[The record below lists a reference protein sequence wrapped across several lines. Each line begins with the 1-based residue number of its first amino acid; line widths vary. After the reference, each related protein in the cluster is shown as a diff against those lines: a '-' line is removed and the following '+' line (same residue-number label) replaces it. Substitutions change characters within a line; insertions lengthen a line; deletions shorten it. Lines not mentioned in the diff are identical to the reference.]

1 MELLAFYLKLYPLAI
16 CINMIAV
23 GHWTKVSEAMPKE
36 TKYESDNLQ
45 GHYEWTESDRV
56 LVITDHEESFVDST
70 KNGKFN
76 HDGLKDCDGFPHWIV
91 AWMPIPPFNNIE
103 ESEISD
109 DLEEAANTYKN
120 SYSDPNGALA
130 RAAKRAYITGA
141 RWQKE
146 QLIKNAI
153 SCKVFWYDGPKLDYT
168 QEQQDNV
175 LEKIGADVDD
185 NVQVIILKEN

>member
-1 MELLAFYLKLYPLAI
+1 MYDYLNI
-16 CINMIAV
+16 ENIVDNMIAV

-45 GHYEWTESDRV
+45 GHHEWTESDRV
-56 LVITDHEESFVDST
+56 LVITNHEESFVDST

-91 AWMPIPPFNNIE
+91 AWMPIPPFDNIE
-103 ESEISD
+103 GSKISD

-146 QLIKNAI
+146 QMMKNAI
-153 SCKVFWYDGPKLDYT
+153 SCKVF
-168 QEQQDNV
+168 
-175 LEKIGADVDD
+175 
-185 NVQVIILKEN
+185 

>member
-1 MELLAFYLKLYPLAI
+1 MYDCLNIENI
-16 CINMIAV
+16 VDNMIAV

-45 GHYEWTESDRV
+45 GHHEWTESNRV

-103 ESEISD
+103 ESKISD

-141 RWQKE
+141 KWQKE
-146 QLIKNAI
+146 QLMKEAI
-153 SCKVFWYDGPKLDYT
+153 PFYEILKVVPPGPERDK
-168 QEQQDNV
+168 V
-175 LEKIGADVDD
+175 R
-185 NVQVIILKEN
+185 VIILKNEN

>member
-1 MELLAFYLKLYPLAI
+1 MYDCLNIENI
-16 CINMIAV
+16 VDNMIAV

-45 GHYEWTESDRV
+45 GHHEWTESDRV

-76 HDGLKDCDGFPHWIV
+76 HDGLKDCDGFPHWII

-103 ESEISD
+103 GLKISD
-109 DLEEAANTYKN
+109 DLEESANNYKN
-120 SYSDPNGALA
+120 CYSDPDGALA
-130 RAAKRAYITGA
+130 RAAKRAYINGA

-146 QLIKNAI
+146 QMMKNAI

-175 LEKIGADVDD
+175 LDKIGADVND

>member
-1 MELLAFYLKLYPLAI
+1 MFDCLNIENI
-16 CINMIAV
+16 VNNMIAV

-103 ESEISD
+103 ESKISD
-109 DLEEAANTYKN
+109 DLEEAAKEYAYTGIPDEMKCIVEPVAEQIIKN
-120 SYSDPNGALA
+120 FIAGAEW
-130 RAAKRAYITGA
+130 R
-141 RWQKE
+141 KE
-146 QLIKNAI
+146 QMMKNAI
-153 SCKVFWYDGPKLDYT
+153 SCKVFWYDGLKLGYT

-185 NVQVIILKEN
+185 NVQIIILKEN